1 MPRRRDRR
9 TVDRRLD
16 WRDPD
21 MPVLREMEFGYGD
34 RRLVEVPPHEEQEYC
49 ASVVDQ
55 KPAPR
60 WKDDPSYRWARPGA
74 RKRRI

>member
-16 WRDPD
+16 WRDPA
-21 MPVLREMEFGYGD
+21 MPVLREMEFGYGE
-34 RRLVEVPPHEEQEYC
+34 RRRGEAPPHEEQEYC

>member
-9 TVDRRLD
+9 PDRRLD
-16 WRDPD
+16 WRDPA
-21 MPVLREMEFGYGD
+21 MLVLREMEFGYGE
-34 RRLVEVPPHEEQEYC
+34 RRLVEVPPLEEQEYC

-55 KPAPR
+55 KPTLR